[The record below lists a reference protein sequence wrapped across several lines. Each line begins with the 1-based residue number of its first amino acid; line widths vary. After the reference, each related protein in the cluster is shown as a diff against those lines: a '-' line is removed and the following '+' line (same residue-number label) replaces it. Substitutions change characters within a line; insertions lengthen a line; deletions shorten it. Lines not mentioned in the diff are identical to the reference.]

1 MSTVSTSCDAS
12 CQNTAGDFGSSS
24 FPAFIM
30 NKDKRRRAR
39 IQGGWAATENNI
51 RSDAGKPTVSAAPAW
66 LGKTVDVPQQTT
78 PRQFVYE
85 KPEEVVRPL
94 QFTTAALSFSLDLVS
109 FLRIHVTRL
118 ALTT

>member
-1 MSTVSTSCDAS
+1 
-12 CQNTAGDFGSSS
+12 
-24 FPAFIM
+24 M

-51 RSDAGKPTVSAAPAW
+51 RSDAGRPTRATVSAAPAW

-85 KPEEVVRPL
+85 KPAEVVRLL
-94 QFTTAALSFSLDLVS
+94 QFTSVAFSF
-109 FLRIHVTRL
+109 RWIYK
-118 ALTT
+118 